1 MLLDKMIENYG
12 EMVNQFKGD
21 FPLYFADLFSEF
33 TDLEYF
39 SITGYTPS
47 FNDGDPCIFRISSHG
62 VDFKMLHDEET
73 LQTHIVDGNYDEDY
87 ESVIDVK
94 VLKSVA
100 AAINGITDKLSK
112 VEPLMQAV
120 FGSNFQL
127 DVYSDKLVEKEYD
140 CGY

>member
-1 MLLDKMIENYG
+1 MLLDKMIENY
-12 EMVNQFKGD
+12 EETISQFKRD
-21 FPLYFADLFSEF
+21 FPLYFADLFFEF
-33 TDLEYF
+33 ADLEYF

-62 VDFKMLHDEET
+62 VDFKMLNDKCA

-87 ESVIDVK
+87 ESVIDVE

-100 AAINGITDKLSK
+100 TAINVITDKLSK
-112 VEPLMQAV
+112 VAPLMQAV